1 MKKEDKNISFAKR
14 LVDFAEEQK
23 KNPNNGFDAD
33 RDKMVIVFDGD
44 IFEAKVQGYDE
55 LLATI
60 EKNDIAAV
68 TNPNFELFLIL
79 HIEGSYEKYIKGHE
93 EEFLTVDDKDRY
105 RRAYFVLRQSPHP
118 FLLNGW
124 GLQRR

>member
-1 MKKEDKNISFAKR
+1 MCRIRAGR
-14 LVDFAEEQK
+14 LK
-23 KNPNNGFDAD
+23 GGPGDA
-33 RDKMVIVFDGD
+33 RH
-44 IFEAKVQGYDE
+44 EH
-55 LLATI
+55 
-60 EKNDIAAV
+60 KNDIAAV